1 MLATVLISIALAVI
15 VGLVIFKLIRD
26 KKQGKSSC
34 GCGCSTCPHSGVC
47 HSYTNEPKER

>member
-1 MLATVLISIALAVI
+1 MIATVIISILLAGI

-34 GCGCSTCPHSGVC
+34 GCGCSNCPHSGVC
-47 HSYTNEPKER
+47 RPQKKQ